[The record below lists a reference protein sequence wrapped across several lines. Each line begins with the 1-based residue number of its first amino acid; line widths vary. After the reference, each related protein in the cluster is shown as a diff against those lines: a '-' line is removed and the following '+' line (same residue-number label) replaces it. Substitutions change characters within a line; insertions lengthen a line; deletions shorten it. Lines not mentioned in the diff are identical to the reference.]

1 MALIFAPLKNA
12 VARLRE
18 GLVRYRLDETDGQI
32 RDGLIQ
38 RFEFT
43 YELSHKMLKRFLAT
57 TSANPAEF
65 DDVSFADLIRSGNQ
79 RGLLRSD
86 WPVWRT
92 YRDMRAKTSHTYD
105 EVVAVEVVAGIPAF
119 LEEAEHL
126 LARLEERQG

>member
-1 MALIFAPLKNA
+1 MIKLTPLTNAIERLKEGSAAQASDPQNALL
-12 VARLRE
+12 
-18 GLVRYRLDETDGQI
+18 